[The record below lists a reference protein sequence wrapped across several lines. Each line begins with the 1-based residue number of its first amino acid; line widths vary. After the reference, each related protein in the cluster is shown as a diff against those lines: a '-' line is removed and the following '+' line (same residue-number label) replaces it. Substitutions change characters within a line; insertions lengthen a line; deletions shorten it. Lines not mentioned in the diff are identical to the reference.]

1 MDALHEILKKK
12 VSLLFTEISRA
23 RKFVQL
29 LPEQWRTAHEASP
42 WKKEKAHQLR
52 ILPYYGCGPVLFENQ
67 KCCRQAKFAT
77 KDVCGTTCHE
87 PPNSSCAVLSVFGQ
101 QTVCPA
107 CLLVILA
114 FVTST
119 LNQVTLGL
127 DKDFIFRLVI
137 RYVLRIYFCVNRYG
151 VVRINI
157 VSL

>member
-1 MDALHEILKKK
+1 MHVNLCSSFQNNEGLHTKPRLEKRKKHTNCESCHTMA
-12 VSLLFTEISRA
+12 V
-23 RKFVQL
+23 
-29 LPEQWRTAHEASP
+29 
-42 WKKEKAHQLR
+42 
-52 ILPYYGCGPVLFENQ
+52 VLFYLKTKNAV
-67 KCCRQAKFAT
+67 AKPNLQL

-137 RYVLRIYFCVNRYG
+137 RNVLRIYFCVNRYG